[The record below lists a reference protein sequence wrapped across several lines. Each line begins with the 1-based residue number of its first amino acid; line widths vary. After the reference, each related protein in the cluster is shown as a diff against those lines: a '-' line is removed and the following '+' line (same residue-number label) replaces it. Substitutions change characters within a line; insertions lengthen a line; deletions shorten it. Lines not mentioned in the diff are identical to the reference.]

1 MANATA
7 EHAAG
12 ERHDLAASVSA
23 ELSQIKMVLLAAD
36 YTTKELGDNEMV
48 TSPPCCSQRRS
59 PGVLLR
65 KLPLVLCAPVR
76 WKHLMPKAAVTPEAR
91 ALLPTHL

>member
-1 MANATA
+1 MAKVAA
-7 EHAAG
+7 ELANG
-12 ERHDLAASVSA
+12 GRHDLAASISA
-23 ELSQIKMVLLAAD
+23 LHSTFKPVFLAAD

-48 TSPPCCSQRRS
+48 NSPPCCSQRRS
-59 PGVLLR
+59 PRVLLR

-76 WKHLMPKAAVTPEAR
+76 WKHLTPKAAVTPEAR